1 MRNYHTCLLRKEAC
15 KKTLA
20 TELHVLSM
28 VFFEF
33 ITYQLDN
40 NVKKLYYNNKTF
52 TFSLVLVS
60 NIRILEIG
68 LLITSNNII

>member
-1 MRNYHTCLLRKEAC
+1 
-15 KKTLA
+15 
-20 TELHVLSM
+20 M